1 MVILTRNKDKEPV
14 EDYLVAIYKLQKL
27 YGSARTSQI
36 AKELGVRDG
45 TVSKVLKH
53 LEREGLVALSKY
65 KGVKLTDEGM
75 STAVKVLRNHR
86 ILEIFLHKF
95 LGFDVFK
102 AHELAHRME
111 HLPQEV
117 IYAIYEKLG
126 TPQICMYGLPLD
138 PGKDVPRVSTLDEA
152 EPGECYRIIC
162 LLSELKYVLEK
173 LRKAKCH
180 IYCNIKVVSKGSRG
194 IVVFTDS
201 GEELLLSLDE
211 AKTIGIEEAD
221 CSDFNNPASARAA
234 GEVSQDS

>member
-27 YGSARTSQI
+27 YGSARTSQL
-36 AKELGVRDG
+36 AKELGVKDG

-53 LEREGLVALSKY
+53 LERNGLVVVSKY
-65 KGVKLTDEGM
+65 KGVKLTERGM
-75 STAVKVLRNHR
+75 SIAVKVLRNHR

-95 LGFDVFK
+95 LGFDIFK

-117 IYAIYEKLG
+117 INAIYDKLG
-126 TPQICMYGLPLD
+126 KPQTCLYGLPLD
-138 PGKDVPRVSTLDEA
+138 PVKEIPSVPTLDKA
-152 EPGECYRIIC
+152 EPGRCYRIIC

-173 LRKAKCH
+173 LRRARCH
-180 IYCNIKVVSKGSRG
+180 VYCKIRVVSKGTRG
-194 IVVFTDS
+194 IVVLTDS

-211 AKTIGIEEAD
+211 AKTVGIEEAD
-221 CSDFNNPASARAA
+221 CSDFSNPASARAA
-234 GEVSQDS
+234 GEVSKDN